1 MSNDSPSGLQT
12 DLDLGG
18 DFREARGATAAVER
32 SVSATAR
39 AELANKAEWEMALDR
54 HEEAWVRERERLSG
68 KALPTP
74 SFDLG
79 AQQGRDLQAEYEQR
93 RTAWTQQQAG
103 IEEHYESRRT
113 QIRINGRTVKDE
125 FTESSHTS
133 NGPNLQKAFNRE
145 AEANPRLEQAKAVQA
160 PTPAPAL
167 VQGRGRG
174 R

>member
-1 MSNDSPSGLQT
+1 MSNDSPAGLQT
-12 DLDLGG
+12 DLDLSGG
-18 DFREARGATAAVER
+18 FNEARGATPPVER

-39 AELANKAEWEMALDR
+39 AELANKAEREMALDR
-54 HEEAWVRERERLSG
+54 HEEAWVRERERLAG
-68 KALPTP
+68 KALPIP

-93 RTAWTQQQAG
+93 RTAWTQQKAG
-103 IEEHYESRRT
+103 IEEHHESRRT

-133 NGPNLQKAFNRE
+133 NGPNLREAFNSE
-145 AEANPRLEQAKAVQA
+145 VKPQLEQAVQA

-167 VQGRGRG
+167 VQGRGRS